1 MGTIQSIYL
10 KAAHLSPQPHTSIM
24 APRKPTDSTPTP
36 STATSEQLEEI
47 LSSLK
52 AIQERLDSVEQLL
65 TEAREEN
72 STLKKINGGLV
83 KEMLEKD
90 ITINKL
96 LHKQNNLE
104 QYNRSWSIRLAGIPI
119 PHEESNNP
127 ILTMRHVYDQALLPI
142 LKGAVAKGLLQNI
155 PPCEQLLETAHIL
168 PGKNDAKPKPIIARF
183 YSRNMRAMMFQL
195 KKEFAPKMP
204 ANPTAPSNNRS
215 PRLQFPFYED
225 LTKDNFKMLKTL
237 ADDSRTGAVWSI
249 GGVIRFKLAEGTE
262 VKKVA
267 SVYED
272 IDNILK

>member
-1 MGTIQSIYL
+1 
-10 KAAHLSPQPHTSIM
+10 M
-24 APRKPTDSTPTP
+24 APRKTDSTPTP

-72 STLKKINGGLV
+72 SSLKKINGGLV

-168 PGKNDAKPKPIIARF
+168 PGKNDSKPKPIIARF